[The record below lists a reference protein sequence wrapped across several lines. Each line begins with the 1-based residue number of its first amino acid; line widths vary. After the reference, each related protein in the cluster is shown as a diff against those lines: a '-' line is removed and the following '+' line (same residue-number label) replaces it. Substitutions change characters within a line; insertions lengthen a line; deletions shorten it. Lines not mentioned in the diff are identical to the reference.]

1 MFTTKYINTEP
12 LAMINHDHKIGQFYY
27 VSETLVS
34 DNFDNGF
41 KKLNVESIKEFEYYK
56 INDDDINNFIIT

>member
-1 MFTTKYINTEP
+1 
-12 LAMINHDHKIGQFYY
+12 MINHDHKIGQFYY

-41 KKLNVESIKEFEYYK
+41 KSPKIESIKEF
-56 INDDDINNFIIT
+56 

>member
-1 MFTTKYINTEP
+1 
-12 LAMINHDHKIGQFYY
+12 MINHDHKIDQFYY

-41 KKLNVESIKEFEYYK
+41 KN
-56 INDDDINNFIIT
+56 